1 MGKCL
6 VTTLKGV
13 TVNGNLPIL
22 GKIRINLTG
31 EDNPVSGA
39 TGSIVIQGSYSTW
52 KGEGTCN
59 ITNLENN
66 SSAQAE
72 KTAKGVFLVDDKYN
86 VSQIQ
91 TTYGYGANVK
101 FSDLN
106 TFCSKLLKLNIG
118 NTKQTGD
125 LSEIAELSKLEELDI
140 ANSKVSGHFNVLK
153 CIENLKIFVCTKN
166 KNVIL
171 STNDFALAT
180 NIENISCNNT
190 MITGNINIFSNL
202 NKLKQLS
209 VFGTAVTGDLSVLA
223 NLPKLTMYSCNSL
236 STWSSDSLRNSSYP
250 KITGVL
256 GFTDTTS
263 TDNFLKNMVK
273 CTDEGVGSKQ
283 IYFQNSHR
291 TSASDAAVSTLQAAG
306 YTLENLIKD
315 A

>member
-13 TVNGNLPIL
+13 TSNGNLPIL

-31 EDNPVSGA
+31 EDNPVSGV
-39 TGSIVIQGSYSTW
+39 TGDMLFNGSYSTW

-59 ITNLENN
+59 ITNLENY
-66 SSAQAE
+66 SSVKVE
-72 KTAKGVFLVDDKYN
+72 KTAKGVLLIDDKYN
-86 VSQIQ
+86 VSEIQ
-91 TTYGYGANVK
+91 TTYGYGANVE

-106 TFCSKLLKLNIG
+106 RFCSKLSSLIIA

-140 ANSKVSGHFNVLK
+140 SNSKVSGYFNVLK
-153 CIENLKIFVCTKN
+153 CIENLKKFICTNN

-180 NIENISCNNT
+180 NIESILCNNT
-190 MITGNINIFSNL
+190 MITGDINILANL
-202 NKLKQLS
+202 NKLKQLN
-209 VFGTAVTGDLSVLA
+209 VFATAVTGDLSVFA
-223 NLPKLTMYSCNSL
+223 HLPKLTAYSCYAL

-250 KITGVL
+250 RITGVL

-263 TDNFLKNMVK
+263 TDNFLKNMAK
-273 CTDEGVGSKQ
+273 CTDEGVTQKL

-315 A
+315 

>member
-6 VTTLKGV
+6 ITTLKGV
-13 TVNGNLPIL
+13 TANGNLPIL

-31 EDNPVSGA
+31 EDNPISGV
-39 TGSIVIQGSYSTW
+39 TGSIVIRGSYSTW
-52 KGEGTCN
+52 KGKGTCN

-91 TTYGYGANVK
+91 TTYGYGANVE

-106 TFCSKLLKLNIG
+106 IFCSKLLKLNIG

-140 ANSKVSGHFNVLK
+140 ANSMVSGHFNVLK
-153 CIENLKIFVCTKN
+153 CIENLKTFDCTKN

-180 NIENISCNNT
+180 NIEKILCNET
-190 MITGNINIFSNL
+190 MITGDI
-202 NKLKQLS
+202 S
-209 VFGTAVTGDLSVLA
+209 VFANFNKVKLLNFFNTAVTGDLSVLA
-223 NLPKLTMYSCNSL
+223 NLPKLTNYASISL
-236 STWSSDSLRNSSYP
+236 NTWSSDSLRNSSYP
-250 KITGVL
+250 RITGVL
-256 GFTDTTS
+256 GFADTTS
-263 TDNFLKNMVK
+263 TDNFLKNMAK
-273 CTDEGVGSKQ
+273 CTDEGVGDKM
-283 IYFQNSHR
+283 IYFRNSHR

-315 A
+315 

>member
-13 TVNGNLPIL
+13 TANGNLPIL

-31 EDNPVSGA
+31 EDNPVSGV
-39 TGSIVIQGSYSTW
+39 TGHITIYNSYSTW

-66 SSAQAE
+66 SSVHVE
-72 KTAKGVFLVDDKYN
+72 KTAKGVLLVDNKYN
-86 VSQIQ
+86 VSEIQ
-91 TTYGYGANVK
+91 TTYGYGANVE

-106 TFCSKLLKLNIG
+106 RFCSKLLVLNIG
-118 NTKQTGD
+118 NSKQTGD
-125 LSEIAELSKLEELDI
+125 LSEIAELSKLEGLDI
-140 ANSKVSGHFNVLK
+140 ANSKVSGYFNVLK
-153 CIENLKIFVCTKN
+153 CIKNLKTFNCTNN

-180 NIENISCNNT
+180 NIQSILCNGS
-190 MITGNINIFSNL
+190 MITGDISAFANL
-202 NKLKQLS
+202 NKIKSLNFFNTGVS
-209 VFGTAVTGDLSVLA
+209 GDLSVLA
-223 NLPKLTMYSCNSL
+223 NLPKLTNYSCFSK

-250 KITGVL
+250 RITGVL
-256 GFTDTTS
+256 GFTDATS
-263 TDNFLKNMVK
+263 TDNFLKNMAK
-273 CTDEGVGSKQ
+273 CTDEGVGGKT

-306 YTLENLIKD
+306 YTLIQLITD
-315 A
+315 

>member
-1 MGKCL
+1 MGKCF

-13 TVNGNLPIL
+13 TANGNLPIL

-31 EDNPVSGA
+31 EDNPVNGVA
-39 TGSIVIQGSYSTW
+39 GNIVISDSYSTW

-66 SSAQAE
+66 SSVHVE
-72 KTAKGVFLVDDKYN
+72 KTAKGVLLVDDKYN
-86 VSQIQ
+86 VSEIQ
-91 TTYGYGANVK
+91 TTYGYGANVE

-106 TFCSKLLKLNIG
+106 RFCSKLLRLNIG

-125 LSEIAELSKLEELDI
+125 LSEIAELSKLEVLDI
-140 ANSKVSGHFNVLK
+140 SSSKVSGYFNVLK
-153 CIENLKIFVCTKN
+153 CIGNLKMFKCENN

-180 NIENISCNNT
+180 NIEDILCTGS
-190 MITGNINIFSNL
+190 MITGDI
-202 NKLKQLS
+202 S
-209 VFGTAVTGDLSVLA
+209 VFANFNKIKSLNFFNTSVTGDLSVLA
-223 NLPKLTMYSCNSL
+223 NLPKLTRYSCYEL

-250 KITGVL
+250 RITGIL

-263 TDNFLKNMVK
+263 TDNFLKNMAK
-273 CTDEGVGSKQ
+273 CTDEGVQSKQ

-291 TSASDAAVSTLQAAG
+291 TSASDAAINTLQAAG
-306 YTLENLIKD
+306 YILENLIKD

>member
-1 MGKCL
+1 MRKCL

-13 TVNGNLPIL
+13 TTNGNLPIL
-22 GKIRINLTG
+22 GKIRVNLTG
-31 EDNPVSGA
+31 EGNPVSGLS
-39 TGSIVIQGSYSTW
+39 GNILIRGSYSTW

-66 SSAQAE
+66 SSVMSE
-72 KTAKGVFLVDDKYN
+72 KTAKGVLLIDDKYN
-86 VSQIQ
+86 VIEIQ
-91 TTYGYGANVK
+91 TTYGYGANVE

-106 TFCSKLLKLNIG
+106 RFCSKLLNLNIG

-125 LSEIAELSKLEELDI
+125 LSEIAELSKLETLDI
-140 ANSKVSGHFNVLK
+140 SNSKVSGYFNVLK
-153 CIENLKIFVCTKN
+153 CIGNLKIFKCANN
-166 KNVIL
+166 KSVML
-171 STNDFALAT
+171 STNDLALAT

-190 MITGNINIFSNL
+190 MITGDISVFANCT
-202 NKLKQLS
+202 KLKQLS
-209 VFGTAVTGDLSVLA
+209 VFQTAITGDLSVLA
-223 NLPKLTMYSCNSL
+223 NLPKLTTYSCYAS

-250 KITGVL
+250 RITGVL

-263 TDNFLKNMVK
+263 TDNFLKNMAK
-273 CTDEGVGSKQ
+273 CTDEGIRNKQ

-315 A
+315 

>member
-1 MGKCL
+1 MGKCF

-13 TVNGNLPIL
+13 TANGNLPIL

-31 EDNPVSGA
+31 EDNPVSGV
-39 TGSIVIQGSYSTW
+39 TGNIVIRGSYSTW

-91 TTYGYGANVK
+91 TTYGYGANVE

-106 TFCSKLLKLNIG
+106 RFCSKLLKLHIG

-140 ANSKVSGHFNVLK
+140 ANSMVSGHFNVLK
-153 CIENLKIFVCTKN
+153 CIENLKTFVCTKN

-180 NIENISCNNT
+180 NIEIISCNES
-190 MITGNINIFSNL
+190 MITGHINIFANF

-223 NLPKLTMYSCNSL
+223 NLPKLTTYSCYAS

-250 KITGVL
+250 RITGVL

-263 TDNFLKNMVK
+263 TDNFLKNMAK
-273 CTDEGVGSKQ
+273 CTDEGIVNKT

-315 A
+315 

>member
-1 MGKCL
+1 MGKCF

-13 TVNGNLPIL
+13 TANGNLPIL

-31 EDNPVSGA
+31 EDNPVSGV
-39 TGSIVIQGSYSTW
+39 TGNIEIRGSYSTW

-59 ITNLENN
+59 INNLGNN
-66 SSAQAE
+66 SSVKTE
-72 KTAKGVFLVDDKYN
+72 KTAKGVLLVDDKYN
-86 VSQIQ
+86 VSEVQ
-91 TTYGYGANVK
+91 TTYGYGVNVE

-106 TFCSKLLKLNIG
+106 RFCSKLLKLDVG

-140 ANSKVSGHFNVLK
+140 SNSQVSGYFNVLK
-153 CIENLKIFVCTKN
+153 CIESLKSFICTKN

-180 NIENISCNNT
+180 NIKNISCSET
-190 MITGNINIFSNL
+190 MITGNINVFANF
-202 NKLKQLS
+202 NKLEQLN

-223 NLPKLTMYSCNSL
+223 NLPKLTNYSCQSL

-250 KITGVL
+250 RIAGVL

-263 TDNFLKNMVK
+263 TDNFLNNMAK
-273 CTDEGVGSKQ
+273 CTDEGVTYKT

-291 TSASDAAVSTLQAAG
+291 TLASDAAVSTLQAAG

-315 A
+315 

>member
-13 TVNGNLPIL
+13 TANGNLPIL

-31 EDNPVSGA
+31 EDNPVSGSS
-39 TGSIVIQGSYSTW
+39 GYILISGSYSTW
-52 KGEGTCN
+52 KGEGTCS

-66 SSAQAE
+66 SSVHSE
-72 KTAKGVFLVDDKYN
+72 KTAKGVLLVDDKYN
-86 VSQIQ
+86 VSEIQ
-91 TTYGYGANVK
+91 TIYGYGANVE

-106 TFCSKLLKLNIG
+106 RFCSKLLKLIIG

-125 LSEIAELSKLEELDI
+125 LSEIAELSKLEVLDI
-140 ANSKVSGHFNVLK
+140 SNSKVSGYFNVLK
-153 CIENLKIFVCTKN
+153 CIGNLKTFKCTNN

-180 NIENISCNNT
+180 NIESISCNGT
-190 MITGNINIFSNL
+190 MITGDI
-202 NKLKQLS
+202 S
-209 VFGTAVTGDLSVLA
+209 VFANHNNIKALFFFNTGVTGDLSVLA
-223 NLPKLTMYSCNSL
+223 NLPKLTGYSCFSK

-250 KITGVL
+250 RITGVL

-263 TDNFLKNMVK
+263 TDNFLKNMAK
-273 CTDEGVGSKQ
+273 CTDEGVGDKH

-306 YTLENLIKD
+306 YTLEYLIKD
-315 A
+315 

>member
-1 MGKCL
+1 MGKCF

-13 TVNGNLPIL
+13 TANGNLPIL

-31 EDNPVSGA
+31 EDNPVNGA
-39 TGSIVIQGSYSTW
+39 AGNIKICGSYSTW

-72 KTAKGVFLVDDKYN
+72 KTAKGVFLIDDKYN
-86 VSQIQ
+86 VSEIQ
-91 TTYGYGANVK
+91 TNYGYGANVE

-106 TFCSKLLKLNIG
+106 RFCSKLLKLNIG

-140 ANSKVSGHFNVLK
+140 SYSMVSGHFNVLK
-153 CIENLKIFVCTKN
+153 CIGNLKKFACIKN

-180 NIENISCNNT
+180 NIEIISCRES
-190 MITGNINIFSNL
+190 MITGNTNIFANF

-223 NLPKLTMYSCNSL
+223 NLPKLTTFSCYAL

-250 KITGVL
+250 RITGVL

-263 TDNFLKNMVK
+263 TDNFLKNMAK
-273 CTDEGVGSKQ
+273 CTDEGVVNKT

-306 YTLENLIKD
+306 YTLENLIKN
-315 A
+315 